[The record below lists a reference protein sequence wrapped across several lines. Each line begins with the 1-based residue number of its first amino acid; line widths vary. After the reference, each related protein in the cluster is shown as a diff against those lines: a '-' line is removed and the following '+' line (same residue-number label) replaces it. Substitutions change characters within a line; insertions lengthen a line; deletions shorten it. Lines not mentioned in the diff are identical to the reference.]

1 MKTFNINKLL
11 KEVKAIKK
19 NAILKQKE
27 INNSQDKMKKEFKK
41 KKNNFNNLSI

>member
-19 NAILKQKE
+19 DAILKQKE

>member
-41 KKNNFNNLSI
+41 KKNNFNNLST

>member
-1 MKTFNINKLL
+1 MKTFNTNKLL

>member
-19 NAILKQKE
+19 DATLKQKE